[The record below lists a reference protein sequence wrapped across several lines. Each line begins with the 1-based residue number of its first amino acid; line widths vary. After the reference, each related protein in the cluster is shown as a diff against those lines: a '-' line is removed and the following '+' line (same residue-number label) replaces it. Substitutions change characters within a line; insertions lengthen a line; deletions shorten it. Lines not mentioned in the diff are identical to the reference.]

1 MGTKGTN
8 NSGSFGELY
17 LEGQDEVNTNQE
29 VHQDEESSGV
39 NSVGAFLDREEAIRA
54 AIEEII
60 KDPTNPETIM
70 RFHDPD
76 GGLDLSEDGLFGE
89 FARIQM
95 DALENKA
102 AMDSRQHAER
112 VIALLRE
119 KDTPSA

>member
-1 MGTKGTN
+1 MGTN
-8 NSGSFGELY
+8 RSGSFGELF
-17 LEGQDEVNTNQE
+17 EGQQDAGNTNQE
-29 VHQDEESSGV
+29 VAEQNLQEEKSRGV
-39 NSVGAFLDREEAIRA
+39 NSVGAFLVREQAIRA

-60 KDPTNPETIM
+60 KDPSAGSIM
-70 RFHDPD
+70 RFHNPD
-76 GGLDLSEDGLFGE
+76 DGLDLSEDGLFGE

-112 VIALLRE
+112 VIALLKE